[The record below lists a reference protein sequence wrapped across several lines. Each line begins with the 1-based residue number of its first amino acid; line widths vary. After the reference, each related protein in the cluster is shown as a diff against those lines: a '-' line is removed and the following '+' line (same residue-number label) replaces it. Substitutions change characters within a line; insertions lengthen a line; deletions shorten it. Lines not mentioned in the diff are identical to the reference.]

1 MMDKDVPVHEVFQ
14 KPLASEQ
21 EFQREVNRFP
31 DLKTLQRNLDELM
44 SVDKSGMSRQEIRDL
59 FFRHAILQ
67 PFSYIAYEG
76 NKLNL
81 LTTFRA
87 RVGINERSE
96 GVYSVK
102 TFSYPTAQF
111 CRQNGRANLM
121 GKPVFYCSD
130 QGGTAMIET
139 KPALG
144 DTIYLGKWGILCNRE
159 WRISCFLPPDIPSR
173 NPWYNLAQNQFRHIS
188 KYAQQIGLGKAAHLE
203 LITNFLAK
211 AFVEEVPPYHLTS
224 WLADEVLYGYAGID
238 MMVYPSFTT
247 SANTCNLAIR
257 PDFADS
263 YMKLQK
269 VYRLLIT
276 GLSDTTINYQ
286 TQAVGNI
293 VGDKIQWTAPTLEDE
308 MSLPGKLTD

>member
-1 MMDKDVPVHEVFQ
+1 MDKNVPVHEVFQ

-21 EFQREVNRFP
+21 EFQKEVNRFP
-31 DLKTLQRNLDELM
+31 DLETLQRNLAELM
-44 SVDKSGMSRQEIRDL
+44 SVDKSGMSQQEIRDT

-67 PFSYIAYEG
+67 PFSYIAYDG

-81 LTTFRA
+81 LTAFRA
-87 RVGINERSE
+87 RVGIDAISE
-96 GVYSVK
+96 DITCPK
-102 TFSYPTAQF
+102 TFSYPPSQF

-144 DTIYLGKWGILCNRE
+144 STIYLGKWGVLCNRE

-173 NPWYNLAQNQFRHIS
+173 NPWYNLAQNQFDHVS
-188 KYAQQIGLGKAAHLE
+188 KYAQQIGLGKAEQLE
-203 LITNFLAK
+203 HITNFLAK
-211 AFVEEVPPYHLTS
+211 AFVGEVPPYYLTS

-238 MMVYPSFTT
+238 MLVYPSFTT

-269 VYRLLIT
+269 VYRLLVT
-276 GLSDTTINYQ
+276 RLSDTTINYQ
-286 TQAVGNI
+286 TQAVGN
-293 VGDKIQWTAPTLEDE
+293 VTSGKIEWSAPSLEDE
-308 MSLPGKLTD
+308 MELPGKLTD